1 MPGTVVGVFERNDK
15 AEQAV
20 IALRDAG
27 LTRRQVGLAVCSGE
41 VTVQRDA
48 LATANVV
55 DRGLFAVLRGMGI
68 GEEDARNY
76 ERRFEAW
83 WTVVTVTAGDR
94 AKEVAAIL
102 RRHGADRGRLRVGQG
117 SGSSQRPR

>member
-1 MPGTVVGVFERNDK
+1 MPETVVGVFERNDQ

-20 IALRDAG
+20 VALRDAG
-27 LTRRQVGLAVCSGE
+27 LAGQQVGLAVCSGE
-41 VTVQRDA
+41 VTIQRDA

-68 GEEDARNY
+68 SEEDARGY

-83 WTVVTVTAGDR
+83 WTVVTVAAGDR
-94 AKEVAAIL
+94 AKEVVTIL
-102 RRHGADRGRLRVGQG
+102 RRHGADRGQLRGGQS
-117 SGSSQRPR
+117 SGGRSRPR